1 MIDRTIRY
9 RAVVHYE
16 RFYKSLRGV
25 AQIYSVSKSSLQRWV
40 TMKPSIRKPRRPK
53 QILREIRDCI
63 DAALAATPC
72 MTVQQICSTVAS
84 KCSLRRSSTNTTRK
98 WLKDLKY
105 SRKKVYKTVEYT
117 PSEGLTSEFIN
128 TYSYLRD
135 TDIVCIDEAGFHVGD
150 YGRYGYS
157 KRGRRIHVASSRTVR
172 KVKYSLILA
181 IGPQGVL
188 HYHILNGSC
197 KKTNF
202 VDFMNDLPAELV
214 DQKTLVMDNIMFHHS
229 VETLDAAKRK
239 NCKILHIP
247 PYSPRYNAIEYAFSI
262 LKRNY
267 RSVCSE
273 ADLQTAVADDYLH
286 ALTASIEMCGSFE
299 GLFRRVRQSVD
310 AYRVDQTFQRYD

>member
-1 MIDRTIRY
+1 MPPPYGSRRTQ
-9 RAVVHYE
+9 
-16 RFYKSLRGV
+16 GV
-25 AQIYSVSKSSLQRWV
+25 ATQPRRCGRFVSEGKQRKKMRTLSGGSSGPEWRR
-40 TMKPSIRKPRRPK
+40 SRKRSTWTRSLTTTRSPRRP
-53 QILREIRDCI
+53 
-63 DAALAATPC
+63 
-72 MTVQQICSTVAS
+72 
-84 KCSLRRSSTNTTRK
+84 RK
-98 WLKDLKY
+98 TL
-105 SRKKVYKTVEYT
+105 
-117 PSEGLTSEFIN
+117 G
-128 TYSYLRD
+128 
-135 TDIVCIDEAGFHVGD
+135 
-150 YGRYGYS
+150 
-157 KRGRRIHVASSRTVR
+157 
-172 KVKYSLILA
+172 SLILA

-310 AYRVDQTFQRYD
+310 AYRRRIRRWGRMKTVGRRR

>member
-128 TYSYLRD
+128 TYS
-135 TDIVCIDEAGFHVGD
+135 T
-150 YGRYGYS
+150 
-157 KRGRRIHVASSRTVR
+157 
-172 KVKYSLILA
+172 
-181 IGPQGVL
+181 
-188 HYHILNGSC
+188 
-197 KKTNF
+197 
-202 VDFMNDLPAELV
+202 
-214 DQKTLVMDNIMFHHS
+214 
-229 VETLDAAKRK
+229 
-239 NCKILHIP
+239 
-247 PYSPRYNAIEYAFSI
+247 
-262 LKRNY
+262 
-267 RSVCSE
+267 
-273 ADLQTAVADDYLH
+273 
-286 ALTASIEMCGSFE
+286 SFE
-299 GLFRRVRQSVD
+299 STKQAFMLVITAATDTPSADEGSTSHHHVP
-310 AYRVDQTFQRYD
+310 